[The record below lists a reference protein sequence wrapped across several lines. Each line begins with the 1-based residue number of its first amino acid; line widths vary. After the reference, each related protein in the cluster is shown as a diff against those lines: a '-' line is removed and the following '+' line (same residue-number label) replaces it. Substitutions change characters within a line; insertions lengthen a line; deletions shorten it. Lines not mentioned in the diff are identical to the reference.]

1 MIDLILRILALFGW
15 TVPGYSRDG
24 PLCNNVEFAG
34 VLFKP
39 VTVPMMAKAQ
49 SVGLCLRRA
58 KYKRQ

>member
-1 MIDLILRILALFGW
+1 MISLILRILALFDL

-39 VTVPMMAKAQ
+39 VTVPNVGQSAEVWTLFAKGQA
-49 SVGLCLRRA
+49 
-58 KYKRQ
+58 